1 MFWKNLFRPEKPGP
15 RSDTSAANILDPTI
29 TGLFEDILNAGSHLR
44 VRVTGRSMAPI
55 LRGGEMVTLKK
66 VSFTSLHRGDLI
78 LFKNRHGVPLLH
90 RIVHK
95 RKSSGGKITFLTK
108 GDALISFDEPVRDRN
123 VLGKVCNI
131 EKNNHRVEPKC
142 LNMES
147 KHWQSFNF
155 TIAVTSLAISAFYYI
170 IGKLRKTTIPAES
183 VPLNYASYAVMN
195 KYKARDTS
203 RAFFVDTRWAAVSAV
218 PRPDRR

>member
-1 MFWKNLFRPEKPGP
+1 MFWKNIFRPEKPGP
-15 RSDTSAANILDPTI
+15 RSGTNVPNILDPTI
-29 TGLFEDILNAGSHLR
+29 TGLFEDILNAGSLLR

-95 RKSSGGKITFLTK
+95 KKSSNGTIKFLTK
-108 GDALISFDEPVRDRN
+108 GDALLSLDAPVRDRN
-123 VLGKVCNI
+123 VLGKVCKI
-131 EKNNHRVEPKC
+131 EKNNSKVEPKC
-142 LNMES
+142 INMES
-147 KHWQSFNF
+147 KSWQSINF
-155 TIAVTSLAISAFYYI
+155 VIALTSLSRSAFYYI

-195 KYKARDTS
+195 KHKARGKS
-203 RAFFVDTRWAAVSAV
+203 PGLFFR
-218 PRPDRR
+218 